1 MTNQLINQSPND
13 LIPMTK
19 SDLCLEFDHVRHR
32 FDDAPSDVLRDITLS
47 VPFGSF
53 IAIVGASGI
62 GKSTLLR
69 LASGLIEPTRGTIL
83 LAGQPVTEKA
93 DPIGWV
99 FQKDN
104 LMPWRTVTDNIAL
117 PLELQGLDKGM
128 VNERVDKL
136 LRLVRLEQAA
146 QQYPAQLSGGMAQR
160 VAIAR
165 ALSHEPPL
173 LLLDEPFG
181 ALDALTRERM
191 GQELLR
197 IWQARP
203 VTVLM
208 VTHSISEAVFLADEV
223 LVLNG
228 RPATITHRLAVDLP
242 RPRQMEMEQTAA
254 FQKIVAQVRG
264 AIRL

>member
-1 MTNQLINQSPND
+1 MTRHPTPKFFMRHATD
-13 LIPMTK
+13 
-19 SDLCLEFDHVRHR
+19 CLEFDQVGHQ
-32 FDDAPSDVLRDITLS
+32 FADTPTAVLHNITQT

-53 IAIVGASGI
+53 ITIVGASGI

-69 LASGLIEPTRGTIL
+69 LASGLIAPTNGRIL
-83 LAGQPVTEKA
+83 LAGQPVGDQAT
-93 DPIGWV
+93 PIGWV

-104 LMPWRTVTDNIAL
+104 LMPWRTVSDNIRL
-117 PLELQGLDKGM
+117 PLELQGM
-128 VNERVDKL
+128 PPESIAERVTAL
-136 LRLVRLEQAA
+136 MRLVRLEEAA
-146 QQYPAQLSGGMAQR
+146 QQYPTQISGGMAQR

-181 ALDALTRERM
+181 ALDALTREHM

-228 RPATITHRLAVDLP
+228 RPATVTQRLAVPLP
-242 RPRQMEMEQTAA
+242 RPRQMTMQQTAV
-254 FQKIVAQVRG
+254 FQQTVAQIRA
-264 AIRL
+264 AIQL